1 MEVWELARFNKLEED
16 VGVNTPLSALPD
28 WNNAE
33 QLREECQARCLN
45 GDEGKLKKCT
55 TEKASEQFLFAR
67 CRKGSELTSQKTQGV
82 RYCNVAIVKKDLQER
97 GLYDEGMNEHT
108 MRATM
113 EVRLRLEV
121 EWKRM
126 KVLRR
131 DERFLHAE
139 EGMVKDDLE
148 RVIVDTLHAPM
159 RVNEKVLYMLYA
171 HAMNN
176 KGKKKAQPV
185 FQLMTEKIRTMGSL
199 GEGWGPQWEDSNPNK
214 LSSFALPYDQSKRVF
229 NAANVDELGELV
241 DLACGGKKEEAKVMR
256 EFMQKYVETLGLLC
270 LNRDYVDGEVDRL
283 GNNPP

>member
-1 MEVWELARFNKLEED
+1 
-16 VGVNTPLSALPD
+16 
-28 WNNAE
+28 
-33 QLREECQARCLN
+33 
-45 GDEGKLKKCT
+45 
-55 TEKASEQFLFAR
+55 
-67 CRKGSELTSQKTQGV
+67 
-82 RYCNVAIVKKDLQER
+82 
-97 GLYDEGMNEHT
+97 
-108 MRATM
+108 
-113 EVRLRLEV
+113 
-121 EWKRM
+121 M

-159 RVNEKVLYMLYA
+159 RMNEKVLYILYA

-229 NAANVDELGELV
+229 NTANVDELGEVV

-283 GNNPP
+283 GNNPPPPPPSPPILTLRTLT